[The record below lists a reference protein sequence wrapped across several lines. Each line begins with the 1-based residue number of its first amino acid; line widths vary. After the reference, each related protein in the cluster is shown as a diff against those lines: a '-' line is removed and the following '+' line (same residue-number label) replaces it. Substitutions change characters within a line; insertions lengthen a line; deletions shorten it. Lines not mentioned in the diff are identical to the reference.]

1 MRIEAVDFFYLAM
14 PEVTLEADGS
24 QDALLVRVA
33 GGCFEGWGECEASP
47 LVSIAAFVTPRSHGV
62 CQPVSASVLG
72 EQLDGPADI
81 RRIAALVERNS
92 MDLLQAA
99 HTFSGVEMALWD
111 LLGRARG
118 VPVWQLL
125 GYERTYP
132 KVPYASLL
140 FGATAEETLQAGRAA
155 TARGF
160 RAIKFGWAG
169 FGENG
174 VDSDADHLHAAR
186 EALGPDGHLLVDA
199 GQIWVE
205 DVEAAAARVPALEA
219 TRTTWLEEPFQ
230 ASAYEAY
237 KALSKRS
244 GEVKL
249 AGGEGAHN
257 VHMARHLIDFGG
269 VGFVQIDCGRIGGIA
284 PAKAVADYAAGK
296 GVTYVNHTFTS
307 HLALSASLQ
316 PYAGVE
322 ASRICEYPAAPKQ
335 LAVDITSTHLR
346 PDANGEVHVPDAPGL
361 GLEVNR
367 GALGRYQRS
376 VEISVSGKP
385 LYQSEAI
392 A

>member
-33 GGCFEGWGECEASP
+33 GGGFEGWGECEASP

-125 GYERTYP
+125 GYERSYP

-244 GEVKL
+244 GGVKL

-376 VEISVSGKP
+376 VEIRVSGQP